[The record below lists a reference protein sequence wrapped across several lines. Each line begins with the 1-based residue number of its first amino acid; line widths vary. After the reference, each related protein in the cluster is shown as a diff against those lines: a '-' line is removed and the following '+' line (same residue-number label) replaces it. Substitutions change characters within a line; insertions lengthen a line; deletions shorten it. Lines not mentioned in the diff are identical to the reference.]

1 MSDDLLATQL
11 RDQGF
16 PCRLEARDRLAI
28 VIPDAVETGVELNRE
43 ARSRVL
49 QLLRAE
55 GFTHVALEL
64 DPDGA
69 ALSGD

>member
-1 MSDDLLATQL
+1 MSDALALQL
-11 RDQGF
+11 RDLGM
-16 PCRLEARDRLAI
+16 PCRLEARERLAI
-28 VIPDAVETGVELNRE
+28 VIPDAVDTGAPLNGE

-69 ALSGD
+69 ALPGD

>member
-1 MSDDLLATQL
+1 MSDTLALRL
-11 RDQGF
+11 RDHGLA
-16 PCRLEARDRLAI
+16 CRLEARDRLAI
-28 VIPDAVETGVELNRE
+28 VIPGPLDAGPPLDRE
-43 ARSRVL
+43 ARLRVL

-69 ALSGD
+69 SLPGA

>member
-1 MSDDLLATQL
+1 MSDTLALQL
-11 RDQGF
+11 RDQGIS
-16 PCRLEARDRLAI
+16 CRLEARDRLAI
-28 VIPDAVETGVELNRE
+28 VIPDTVDAGVLLNGE

-49 QLLRAE
+49 ELLRAE

-69 ALSGD
+69 ALPGD

>member
-1 MSDDLLATQL
+1 MLASRL
-11 RDQGF
+11 HDHGVS
-16 PCRLEARDRLAI
+16 CRLEARDRLAI
-28 VIPDAVETGVELNRE
+28 LIPDAGDGDVQLN
-43 ARSRVL
+43 ADTRSRVL

-69 ALSGD
+69 PLSGD